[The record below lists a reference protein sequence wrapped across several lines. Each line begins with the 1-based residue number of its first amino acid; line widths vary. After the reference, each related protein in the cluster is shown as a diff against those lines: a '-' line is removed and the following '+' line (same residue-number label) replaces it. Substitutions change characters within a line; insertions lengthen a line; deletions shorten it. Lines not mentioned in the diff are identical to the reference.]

1 MSSSKKVS
9 FAQTS
14 LVVFTPGI
22 RQGQK
27 SKLWMSRDEISSS
40 KLRWAKTIHQ
50 VQNMN
55 LDAADKTDASDY
67 MGLERYL
74 SQDIMKQS
82 DEHRVNYIDSVVKA
96 QHKFSCHNDLARFA
110 RRETRANVARSHS
123 VGVFYANKHFQEFES
138 NQIIRDFKIQ
148 SSKSTDAHDRKV
160 DECYK
165 FMGIKRPEL
174 TKSATA
180 RCA

>member
-1 MSSSKKVS
+1 
-9 FAQTS
+9 
-14 LVVFTPGI
+14 
-22 RQGQK
+22 
-27 SKLWMSRDEISSS
+27 
-40 KLRWAKTIHQ
+40 
-50 VQNMN
+50 MN

-74 SQDIMKQS
+74 SEVIMKQS
-82 DEHRVNYIDSVVKA
+82 DEHRLRYIDSVVKA
-96 QHKFSCHNDLARFA
+96 QYKFSCHNDLARFA
-110 RRETRANVARSHS
+110 RRETRTNVARSHS
-123 VGVFYANKHFQEFES
+123 VGVFYANRHFQGFES